1 MKRIFFVA
9 AALVALITATGCE
22 QIKGGNVIRDVPYIA
37 FEEDQMIVDAEGG
50 EFYIMVNST
59 GIDNVSL
66 SDDSNWV
73 RDENDDLVPIDEWI
87 EVVKV
92 INEYEA
98 ESDGTRAL
106 AKWDSA
112 IVIKVTPND
121 TGYGRNATLSATS
134 FTKSDLIII
143 RQPAMAEE

>member
-1 MKRIFFVA
+1 M
-9 AALVALITATGCE
+9 TATGCE
-22 QIKGGNVIRDVPYIA
+22 EIKGVDVIWDKPAIA

-59 GIDNVSL
+59 GIDHVSL

-73 RDENDDLVPIDEWI
+73 EDENGDLVPIDEWI

-98 ESDGTRAL
+98 DGTRAL

-112 IVIKVTPND
+112 IVIKVMPND

-134 FTKSDLIII
+134 FTKSDRIII
-143 RQPAMAEE
+143 RQPAIAEK

>member
-1 MKRIFFVA
+1 MKRIFSVA
-9 AALVALITATGCE
+9 VALVALMAATSCE
-22 QIKGGNVIRDVPYIA
+22 KINGGNVIWDEPKIA
-37 FEEDQMIVDAEGG
+37 FFDDQVIVDAEGG
-50 EFYIMVNST
+50 EFYIEVNST

-73 RDENDDLVPIDEWI
+73 MDENGDLVPIEEWI

-98 ESDGTRAL
+98 GADGTRSL

-112 IVIKVTPND
+112 IVIKVMPND

-134 FTKSDLIII
+134 FTKSDRIII
-143 RQPAMAEE
+143 RQPAMAEQ

>member
-1 MKRIFFVA
+1 MKRIFSVA
-9 AALVALITATGCE
+9 VALVALMTATGCE
-22 QIKGGNVIRDVPYIA
+22 EIKGVDVIWDKPAIA

-59 GIDNVSL
+59 GIDHVSL

-73 RDENDDLVPIDEWI
+73 EDENGDLVPIDEWI

-98 ESDGTRAL
+98 DGTRAL

-134 FTKSDLIII
+134 FTKSDRIII
-143 RQPAMAEE
+143 RQPAIAEK

>member
-1 MKRIFFVA
+1 MA
-9 AALVALITATGCE
+9 TALVALMAATGCE
-22 QIKGGNVIRDVPYIA
+22 KIKGGDVIWDVPEIA
-37 FEEDQMIVDAEGG
+37 FEEEQMIVDAEGG

-73 RDENDDLVPIDEWI
+73 RDENGDLVPIDEWI

-92 INEYEA
+92 IDEYQPEA
-98 ESDGTRAL
+98 DGTRAL

-134 FTKSDLIII
+134 FTKSDRIII
-143 RQPAMAEE
+143 RQPAMAEK

>member
-1 MKRIFFVA
+1 MMVA
-9 AALVALITATGCE
+9 TSCE
-22 QIKGGNVIRDVPYIA
+22 EIKGVDVIWDKPAIA

-59 GIDNVSL
+59 GIDHVSL
-66 SDDSNWV
+66 SDDSNWIE
-73 RDENDDLVPIDEWI
+73 DENGDLVPIEEWI

-98 ESDGTRAL
+98 DGTRAL

-112 IVIKVTPND
+112 IVIKVMPND

-134 FTKSDLIII
+134 FTKSDRIII
-143 RQPAMAEE
+143 RQPAIAEK

>member
-1 MKRIFFVA
+1 MA
-9 AALVALITATGCE
+9 ATGCE
-22 QIKGGNVIRDVPYIA
+22 KIKGGDVIWDVPEIA
-37 FEEDQMIVDAEGG
+37 FEEEQMIVDAEGG
-50 EFYIMVNST
+50 EFFIMVNST

-73 RDENDDLVPIDEWI
+73 RDENGDLVPIDEWI

-92 INEYEA
+92 IDEYQPEA
-98 ESDGTRAL
+98 DGTRAL

-121 TGYGRNATLSATS
+121 AGYGRTAALSATS
-134 FTKSDLIII
+134 FTKSDRIII
-143 RQPAMAEE
+143 RQPAMAEQ

>member
-1 MKRIFFVA
+1 M
-9 AALVALITATGCE
+9 TATGCE
-22 QIKGGNVIRDVPYIA
+22 EIKGVDVIWDKPAIA

-59 GIDNVSL
+59 GIDHVSL

-73 RDENDDLVPIDEWI
+73 EDENGDLVPIDEWI

-98 ESDGTRAL
+98 DGTRAL

-134 FTKSDLIII
+134 FTKSDRIII
-143 RQPAMAEE
+143 RQPAIAEK

>member
-1 MKRIFFVA
+1 MKRIFCIA
-9 AALVALITATGCE
+9 AVLVALMVATSCE
-22 QIKGGNVIRDVPYIA
+22 EIKGVDVIWDKPAIA

-59 GIDNVSL
+59 GIDHVSL
-66 SDDSNWV
+66 SDDSNWIE
-73 RDENDDLVPIDEWI
+73 DENGDLVPIEEWI

-98 ESDGTRAL
+98 DGTRAL

-112 IVIKVTPND
+112 IVIKVMPND

-134 FTKSDLIII
+134 FTKSLYKK
-143 RQPAMAEE
+143 

>member
-9 AALVALITATGCE
+9 AALVALMTATGCE
-22 QIKGGNVIRDVPYIA
+22 QINGGNVIRDVPYIA

-50 EFYIMVNST
+50 EFYIIANST
-59 GIDNVSL
+59 GIDYVSL

-98 ESDGTRAL
+98 EADGTRAL

-121 TGYGRNATLSATS
+121 TGYGRNATLSAKS
-134 FTKSDLIII
+134 FTKSDRIII

>member
-1 MKRIFFVA
+1 M
-9 AALVALITATGCE
+9 TATGCE
-22 QIKGGNVIRDVPYIA
+22 EIKGVDVIWDKPAIA
-37 FEEDQMIVDAEGG
+37 FEEDQIIVDAEGG

-59 GIDNVSL
+59 GIDHVSL

-73 RDENDDLVPIDEWI
+73 EDENGDLVPIDEWI

-98 ESDGTRAL
+98 DGTRAL
-106 AKWDSA
+106 VKWDSA
-112 IVIKVTPND
+112 IVIKVTSND

-134 FTKSDLIII
+134 FTKSDRIII
-143 RQPAMAEE
+143 RQPAIAEK

>member
-9 AALVALITATGCE
+9 TALVALMAATSCE
-22 QIKGGNVIRDVPYIA
+22 EIKGVDVIWDKPAIA

-59 GIDNVSL
+59 GIDHVSL

-73 RDENDDLVPIDEWI
+73 EDDNGDLVPIDEWI

-98 ESDGTRAL
+98 DGTRAL

-121 TGYGRNATLSATS
+121 TGYNRNATLSATS
-134 FTKSDLIII
+134 FTKSDRIII
-143 RQPAMAEE
+143 RQPAIVEK

>member
-1 MKRIFFVA
+1 MKRIFSVA
-9 AALVALITATGCE
+9 AALVALVAATSCE
-22 QIKGGNVIRDVPYIA
+22 EIKGGNVIWDEPAIA

-59 GIDNVSL
+59 GIDHVSIL
-66 SDDSNWV
+66 DKSNWV
-73 RDENDDLVPIDEWI
+73 EDENGDLIPIEEWI
-87 EVVKV
+87 EIVKV

-98 ESDGTRAL
+98 EAEGTRAL

-121 TGYGRNATLSATS
+121 TGYGRNATLSASS
-134 FTKSDLIII
+134 FSKSDRIII

>member
-1 MKRIFFVA
+1 MKRIFSVA
-9 AALVALITATGCE
+9 AALVALVTATSCE
-22 QIKGGNVIRDVPYIA
+22 EINGGNVIRDEPAIA

-59 GIDNVSL
+59 GIDHVSIL
-66 SDDSNWV
+66 DKSNWV
-73 RDENDDLVPIDEWI
+73 EDENGDLIPIEEWI
-87 EVVKV
+87 EIVKV

-98 ESDGTRAL
+98 EAEGTRAL

-121 TGYGRNATLSATS
+121 TGYGRNATLSASS
-134 FTKSDLIII
+134 FSKSDRIII
-143 RQPAMAEE
+143 RQPAIAEE

>member
-1 MKRIFFVA
+1 MA
-9 AALVALITATGCE
+9 ATGCE
-22 QIKGGNVIRDVPYIA
+22 EIKGVDVIWDKPAIA

-50 EFYIMVNST
+50 EFSIMVNST
-59 GIDNVSL
+59 GIDHVSL

-73 RDENDDLVPIDEWI
+73 EDENGDLVPIDEWI

-98 ESDGTRAL
+98 DGTRAL

-112 IVIKVTPND
+112 IVIKVMPND

-134 FTKSDLIII
+134 FTKSDRIII
-143 RQPAMAEE
+143 RQPAIAEK

>member
-9 AALVALITATGCE
+9 TALVALMTAIGCE
-22 QIKGGNVIRDVPYIA
+22 EIKGVDVIWDKPAIA

-59 GIDNVSL
+59 GIDHVSL

-73 RDENDDLVPIDEWI
+73 EDENGDLVPIDEWI

-98 ESDGTRAL
+98 EADGTRAL

-121 TGYGRNATLSATS
+121 TGYDRNATLSATS
-134 FTKSDLIII
+134 FTKSDRIII
-143 RQPAMAEE
+143 RQPAMAEQ

>member
-9 AALVALITATGCE
+9 TALVALMTATGCE
-22 QIKGGNVIRDVPYIA
+22 EIKGVDVIWDKPAIA

-59 GIDNVSL
+59 GIDHVSL

-73 RDENDDLVPIDEWI
+73 EDENGDLVPIDEWI

-98 ESDGTRAL
+98 DGTRAL

-112 IVIKVTPND
+112 IVIKVMPND

-134 FTKSDLIII
+134 FTKSDRIII
-143 RQPAMAEE
+143 RQPAIAEK

>member
-9 AALVALITATGCE
+9 TALVALMTATGCE
-22 QIKGGNVIRDVPYIA
+22 EIKGVDVIWDKPAIA

-59 GIDNVSL
+59 GIDHVSL

-73 RDENDDLVPIDEWI
+73 EDENGDLVPIEEWI

-98 ESDGTRAL
+98 DGTRAL

-112 IVIKVTPND
+112 IVIKVMPND

-134 FTKSDLIII
+134 FTKSDRIII
-143 RQPAMAEE
+143 RQPAIAEK

>member
-1 MKRIFFVA
+1 MKRIFSVA
-9 AALVALITATGCE
+9 TALVALMTATSCE
-22 QIKGGNVIRDVPYIA
+22 EIKGVDVIWDKPAIA

-59 GIDNVSL
+59 GIDHVSL

-73 RDENDDLVPIDEWI
+73 EDENGDLVPIDEWI

-98 ESDGTRAL
+98 DGTRAL

-121 TGYGRNATLSATS
+121 TGYGRNATLSAAS
-134 FTKSDLIII
+134 FTKSDRIII
-143 RQPAMAEE
+143 RQPAIAEK

>member
-1 MKRIFFVA
+1 M
-9 AALVALITATGCE
+9 TATGCE
-22 QIKGGNVIRDVPYIA
+22 EIKGVDVIWDKPAIA

-59 GIDNVSL
+59 GIDHVSL

-73 RDENDDLVPIDEWI
+73 EDENGDLVPIDEWI

-98 ESDGTRAL
+98 DGTRAL
-106 AKWDSA
+106 VKWDSA
-112 IVIKVTPND
+112 IVIKVMPND

-134 FTKSDLIII
+134 FTKSDRIII
-143 RQPAMAEE
+143 RQPAIAEK

>member
-9 AALVALITATGCE
+9 TALVALMTATGCE
-22 QIKGGNVIRDVPYIA
+22 EIKGVDVIWDKPAIA

-59 GIDNVSL
+59 GIDHVSL

-73 RDENDDLVPIDEWI
+73 EDENGDLVPIDEWI

-98 ESDGTRAL
+98 DGTRAL

-134 FTKSDLIII
+134 FTKSDRIII
-143 RQPAMAEE
+143 RQPAIAEK

>member
-9 AALVALITATGCE
+9 TAFVALMTATGCE
-22 QIKGGNVIRDVPYIA
+22 EIKGVDVIWDKPAIA

-59 GIDNVSL
+59 GIDHVSL

-73 RDENDDLVPIDEWI
+73 EDENGDLVPIDEWI

-98 ESDGTRAL
+98 DGTRAL

-134 FTKSDLIII
+134 FTKSDRIII
-143 RQPAMAEE
+143 RQPAIAEK

>member
-1 MKRIFFVA
+1 MKRIFCIA
-9 AALVALITATGCE
+9 AVLVALMVATSCE
-22 QIKGGNVIRDVPYIA
+22 EIKGVDVIWDKPAIA

-59 GIDNVSL
+59 GIDHVSL

-73 RDENDDLVPIDEWI
+73 EDENGDLVPIDEWI

-98 ESDGTRAL
+98 DGTRAL

-134 FTKSDLIII
+134 FTKSDRIII
-143 RQPAMAEE
+143 RQPAIAEK

>member
-1 MKRIFFVA
+1 M
-9 AALVALITATGCE
+9 TATGCE
-22 QIKGGNVIRDVPYIA
+22 EIKGVDVIWDKPAIA

-59 GIDNVSL
+59 GIDHVSL

-73 RDENDDLVPIDEWI
+73 EDENGDLVPIDEWI

-98 ESDGTRAL
+98 DGTRAL
-106 AKWDSA
+106 VKWDSA

-134 FTKSDLIII
+134 FTKSDRIII
-143 RQPAMAEE
+143 RQPAIAEK

>member
-1 MKRIFFVA
+1 MKRIFCIA
-9 AALVALITATGCE
+9 AVLVALMVATSCE
-22 QIKGGNVIRDVPYIA
+22 EIKGVDVIWDKPAIA

-59 GIDNVSL
+59 GIDHVSL
-66 SDDSNWV
+66 SDDSNWIE
-73 RDENDDLVPIDEWI
+73 DENGDLVPIEEWI

-98 ESDGTRAL
+98 DGTRAL

-112 IVIKVTPND
+112 IVIKVMPND

-134 FTKSDLIII
+134 FTKSDRIII
-143 RQPAMAEE
+143 RQPAIAEK

>member
-9 AALVALITATGCE
+9 TALVALMTATGCE
-22 QIKGGNVIRDVPYIA
+22 EIKGVDVIWDKPAIA
-37 FEEDQMIVDAEGG
+37 FEEDQIIVDAEGG

-59 GIDNVSL
+59 GIDHVSL

-73 RDENDDLVPIDEWI
+73 EDENGDLVPIDEWI

-98 ESDGTRAL
+98 DGTRAL
-106 AKWDSA
+106 VKWDSA

-121 TGYGRNATLSATS
+121 TGYNRNATLSATS
-134 FTKSDLIII
+134 FTKSDRIII
-143 RQPAMAEE
+143 RQPAIAEK